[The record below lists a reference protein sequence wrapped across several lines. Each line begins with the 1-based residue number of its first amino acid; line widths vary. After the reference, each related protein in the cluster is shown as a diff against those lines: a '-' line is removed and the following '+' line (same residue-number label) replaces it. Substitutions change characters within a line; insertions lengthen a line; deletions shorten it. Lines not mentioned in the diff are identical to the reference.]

1 MKPRRLMFTAVVM
14 FSVVSLGACGG
25 GSSDSKSSTAAATSD
40 TSSGTS
46 SGSTAFKGNN
56 SGDFCSYAKDIENDS
71 SLDNAFGSSTDA
83 KTMKEGFQKAADI
96 YNTAVGKAPSEIKAD
111 MQTMQ
116 KAIKALSDFYAS
128 YGYDMTKMQAAMTK
142 DPTLATKM
150 QAFSSDEFSKASER
164 VDAYFTQ
171 VCGINTSK

>member
-1 MKPRRLMFTAVVM
+1 MKPRRMMFTALVL
-14 FSVVSLGACGG
+14 FSVVSLAACGG
-25 GSSDSKSSTAAATSD
+25 GSDPKSSTAAATSD
-40 TSSGTS
+40 SSSGTS

-71 SLDNAFGSSTDA
+71 SLNDAFSSSTDA

-128 YGYDMTKMQAAMTK
+128 YGYDMTKMQAAVAK

-171 VCGINTSK
+171 VCGIDTSK